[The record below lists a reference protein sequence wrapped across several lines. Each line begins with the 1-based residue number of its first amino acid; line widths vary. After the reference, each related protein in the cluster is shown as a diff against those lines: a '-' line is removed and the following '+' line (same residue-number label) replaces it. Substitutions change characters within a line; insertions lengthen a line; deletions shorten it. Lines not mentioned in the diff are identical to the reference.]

1 MIETAILFILPRYGA
16 NGAVTR
22 PLPVFQTAFKPNQ
35 PPRVCRSMH
44 GATHGFE
51 TARRVRVTAPPYF
64 IIETAILFTCPDM
77 VLMVRL
83 PAPYPFFRRHLNQIN
98 RPVYAEHVR
107 YTWFEIGR
115 RDG

>member
-1 MIETAILFILPRYGA
+1 MGLKPLVGCGLPHR
-16 NGAVTR
+16 
-22 PLPVFQTAFKPNQ
+22 
-35 PPRVCRSMH
+35 
-44 GATHGFE
+44 
-51 TARRVRVTAPPYF
+51 
-64 IIETAILFTCPDM
+64 FTSSLKLQSCSPCADM

-115 RDG
+115 RDGLPHRFTSSLKL